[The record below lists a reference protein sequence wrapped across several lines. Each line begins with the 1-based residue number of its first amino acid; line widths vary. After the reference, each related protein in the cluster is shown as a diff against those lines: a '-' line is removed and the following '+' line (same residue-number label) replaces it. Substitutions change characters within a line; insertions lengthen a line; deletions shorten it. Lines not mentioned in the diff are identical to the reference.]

1 MYLLLVSYGFSYHK
15 LVSFAADRARVTRR
29 LNVWGVFQLPL
40 LIRGLVFNL
49 ENTVIFFRFL
59 TRQGLFRIYWSEL
72 QSTLVD
78 FNHLKKMFQQR
89 SLFLYSSSSSSSLSS
104 SFFWQELL
112 PLNLSA
118 ELNDQHSDGGSI
130 GKALT
135 SSGKFLGASNTYD
148 FPRPVLFVCNIPQR
162 KMDFKERCRS
172 DSCNLKAQ

>member
-1 MYLLLVSYGFSYHK
+1 MYLSLVSYGFSYHK
-15 LVSFAADRARVTRR
+15 LVSFAADRVRVTRR

-49 ENTVIFFRFL
+49 EK
-59 TRQGLFRIYWSEL
+59 TRQGLFKDLLIRAPKHVGGL
-72 QSTLVD
+72 QS
-78 FNHLKKMFQQR
+78 LKKMFQQR

-118 ELNDQHSDGGSI
+118 ELNDQHSYGGSI

-148 FPRPVLFVCNIPQR
+148 FPRPVLLVCNIPQR
-162 KMDFKERCRS
+162 KKDLKERYRS